1 MEVTLFLEYK
11 QASLTIDL
19 SAYADRIV
27 ERMASTLQCD
37 FTDGHLHRFYL
48 HSNKMRQV
56 ITSLTAIKEVSEM
69 FEHISVSMRKL
80 DGGFN
85 LSHGICTAKSSVFT
99 IDRRS

>member
-19 SAYADRIV
+19 SAYADKII

-56 ITSLTAIKEVSEM
+56 MTALTAVKEVSEM
-69 FEHISVSMRKL
+69 FERINVSMRRL
-80 DGGFN
+80 DSGFN

>member
-19 SAYADRIV
+19 SAYADKII

-56 ITSLTAIKEVSEM
+56 MTALTAVKEVSEM
-69 FEHISVSMRKL
+69 FERINVSMRRL